1 MFDFSILLRA
11 RRAVMLSK
19 YFVTTAFLLVL
30 ATNGAAHAG
39 FTVSLSA
46 GGEDS
51 VNLSYDFATNS
62 LTSTVSGDAS
72 LLTANYS
79 DNFGPTISFMGRV
92 GGFYIP
98 VLYITSN
105 FPGEDGILG
114 GNITDFSLTAQN
126 QSGVTGQLVIDV
138 LMEDWLLPGGSG
150 SELTLSNNLNSA
162 WFLGQGSVTF
172 ASFYDIGSDRQY
184 TDPVVITPGNLG
196 GEPTSTS
203 FTRGATYDM
212 GHTVTVDLT
221 GRALVAFDANTHSLN
236 TNSQASLP
244 ELSSLVCWGLGAG
257 IAFVLLRRRKV

>member
-1 MFDFSILLRA
+1 MFNR
-11 RRAVMLSK
+11 
-19 YFVTTAFLLVL
+19 YFVTTGVLFVL
-30 ATNGAAHAG
+30 ATTSAAHAG
-39 FTVSLSA
+39 FTISLSA
-46 GGEDS
+46 GGGDS
-51 VNLSYDFATNS
+51 VELSYDFATNS
-62 LTSTVSGDAS
+62 LTSSVTGDAS

-105 FPGEDGILG
+105 FPGEDGVFG

-126 QSGVTGQLVIDV
+126 ERGVTGQLTIDV
-138 LMEDWLLPGGSG
+138 LMEDWLLPGGPG

-162 WFLGQGSVTF
+162 WFLGRGSIEF
-172 ASFYDIGSDRQY
+172 ASFYDIGSGRQY
-184 TDPVVITPGNLG
+184 TDPVVVTPGNLG

-221 GRALVAFDANTHSLN
+221 GRSLVAFDANTHSLN

-244 ELSSLVCWGLGAG
+244 ELSSLVSWGLGLG
-257 IAFVLLRRRKV
+257 IAFILLRRRTT